1 MRHNA
6 FARSPS
12 LNTPSMVRLLLW
24 SVWRGKTKFYSVIT
38 ARTSHKHFKSTA
50 LNTLLEAAKDCTGR
64 VWYDD
69 LRYPCNDATDH
80 AAFKVFTEHTPA
92 HTIRWVPSH
101 RRQTPTLQRSDI
113 PRKRVNFLHSPS
125 LIASHH
131 ITSHH
136 TGVPSCIE
144 VYNKERATIH
154 NNP

>member
-92 HTIRWVPSH
+92 HTIRWVHQPTIMSH
-101 RRQTPTLQRSDI
+101 LSTQENTYRRHADVGISQHHDTDSEG
-113 PRKRVNFLHSPS
+113 SPNS
-125 LIASHH
+125 LVTHA
-131 ITSHH
+131 
-136 TGVPSCIE
+136 
-144 VYNKERATIH
+144 
-154 NNP
+154 